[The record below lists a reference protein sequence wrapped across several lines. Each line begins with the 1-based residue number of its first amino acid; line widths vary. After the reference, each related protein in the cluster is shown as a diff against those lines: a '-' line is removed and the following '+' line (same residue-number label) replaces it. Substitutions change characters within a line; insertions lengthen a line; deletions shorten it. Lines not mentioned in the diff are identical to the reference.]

1 MGEPKFSRPKYDTP
15 SHPWKADRIEEEHAI
30 RASHGLKNMK
40 KSGRP
45 SPNSAATAVKPCAS
59 SVTWTPRKD
68 TASVRWRTCSIPS
81 PEGPRDCRGQPRRHP
96 FLGVEEILNRR
107 LQAQVYYKACQH
119 HQAGTPTHH
128 PRTNRHR

>member
-40 KSGRP
+40 EIWKAKS
-45 SPNSAATAVKPCAS
+45 NSAATAVKPCAS

-68 TASVRWRTCSIPS
+68 TASVRWRTCSTPFT
-81 PEGPRDCRGQPRRHP
+81 RR
-96 FLGVEEILNRR
+96 
-107 LQAQVYYKACQH
+107 AS
-119 HQAGTPTHH
+119 
-128 PRTNRHR
+128 